1 MSTRSVSGG
10 PGTGPDPDRD
20 AVSDAIP
27 FPRTDPDPMVSDGDT
42 IDGDTINTVDAAS
55 DTVEDSSGTH
65 FQVDLDPEPEPGG
78 AAVDLPPARQAV
90 LSTKDTRRPVI
101 PVGIRGWANTTHT
114 LRHAAR
120 HVGYVVGY
128 HAVRAPWYAVKTGW
142 WALIGAARL
151 ASRHVAWWWV
161 AESHTLRRQAANAND
176 PATWLRLH
184 QETRRTRFWRGI
196 ILAVEALAGVF
207 GLPVVWALA
216 PWWATTAAVTAA
228 VLLLARLGRPVDQRI
243 LSTAIVAG
251 RQRRLTA
258 DVVLRAYYAAGLG
271 KPDKPDQAIGF
282 GSTMSRD
289 ATDTGSQVVIDL
301 PYGRGFADAVK
312 AKGAI
317 ASGLDVSLNQVFLTP
332 DASSNRRHVLFVA
345 DRDPLAIPAGTTPLL
360 DGKVRDIWQPAPLG
374 LDERGRKVSLSLM
387 WISLLIG
394 AQPRKG
400 KTFFARLI
408 ALFAALDPYVRL
420 TIVDGKM
427 SSDWDKFRLVAH
439 RMVVGKVPNPRD
451 DNPVENLLE
460 ALREIDQH
468 IRDVNNMLSTLP
480 VTECPEGKITRE
492 LGRRYPVLRPWML
505 VMEEFQVYYELDDQ
519 DTNKEIAG
527 LLSTIMSIGPS
538 AGVILVGA
546 SQKPSGIGAGDVA
559 RLFNRFRDNFA
570 VRFALRCGNRN
581 VSEAVLGGDAY
592 AEGFD
597 ASALPNGEGYR
608 GIGILY
614 GASDDTP
621 ILRSHLAD
629 HVAAEKILT
638 AARRHREAASTLSG
652 TAIGEDLVRKA
663 RDVLADA
670 RAMVNPGDTG
680 LHWEELAARLGE
692 RNPEHYADITADTI
706 SAQLRALRVPSV
718 NVKQAG
724 VVRKG
729 CRVEDI
735 DTLLA
740 ARPGR

>member
-1 MSTRSVSGG
+1 MTTTFDPPDS
-10 PGTGPDPDRD
+10 PDDPDTTRVDTPAGLAD
-20 AVSDAIP
+20 AVPA
-27 FPRTDPDPMVSDGDT
+27 PRWPADDRPPGDT
-42 IDGDTINTVDAAS
+42 PAPPQVVADA
-55 DTVEDSSGTH
+55 TH
-65 FQVDLDPEPEPGG
+65 FEVDLDPDQDETDASAPGVV
-78 AAVDLPPARQAV
+78 VDLPPGRQPV
-90 LSTKDTRRPVI
+90 LASKDERRPVI
-101 PVGIRGWANTTHT
+101 PVGLRGWANTTHT
-114 LRHAAR
+114 LRQLAR
-120 HVGYVVGY
+120 QGGYVVGY

-142 WALIGAARL
+142 WALIGAAKL
-151 ASRHVAWWWV
+151 AGRHLAWWWV
-161 AESHTLRRQAANAND
+161 AESHALRRQAANDND
-176 PATWLRLH
+176 PAAWLRLH
-184 QETRRTRFWRGI
+184 QETKRTRFWRGL
-196 ILAVEALAGVF
+196 ILLGETLAGVF
-207 GLPVVWALA
+207 GLPVAWALA
-216 PWWATTAAVTAA
+216 PWWATTLALTAAAV
-228 VLLLARLGRPVDQRI
+228 VLARIGRPVDARI
-243 LSTAIVAG
+243 ISTAVVAG
-251 RQRRLTA
+251 RHRRLTA

-332 DASSNRRHVLFVA
+332 DPSSNRRHLLFVA
-345 DRDPLAIPAGTTPLL
+345 DRDPLAIPAGKTPLL
-360 DGKVRDIWQPAPLG
+360 DGKVRDIWEPAPLG
-374 LDERGRKVSLSLM
+374 LDERGRKVTLNLM

-420 TIVDGKM
+420 TIADGKM

-451 DNPVENLLE
+451 DNPVDNLLD

-468 IRDVNNMLSTLP
+468 IRDVNALLATLP
-480 VTECPEGKITRE
+480 VTECPEGKLTRE
-492 LGRRYPVLRPWML
+492 LGRKYPVLRPWML

-519 DTNKEIAG
+519 DVNKEIAG

-570 VRFALRCGNRN
+570 VRMALRCGNRN

-597 ASALPNGEGYR
+597 ASALPNGEAYR

-621 ILRSHLAD
+621 ILRSHLAN
-629 HVAAEKILT
+629 HVDAEKILT
-638 AARRHREAASTLSG
+638 AARRHREAAGTLSG
-652 TAIGEDLVRKA
+652 HAIGENLTRDM

-680 LHWEELAARLGE
+680 LHWEELAARLAE
-692 RNPEHYADITADTI
+692 RIPEHYAEITADTI
-706 SAQLRALRVPSV
+706 STQLRALRVRSV
-718 NVKQAG
+718 DVKRAG

-729 CRVEDI
+729 CRVEELDAV
-735 DTLLA
+735 LA
-740 ARPGR
+740 ARSAR